1 MSTANLPFVLHTG
14 YFLYD
19 FLDLAL
25 NGKMFAM
32 WEVQVHH
39 VAVSTVST
47 VLGRD
52 DLTGFLLIN

>member
-1 MSTANLPFVLHTG
+1 MSTANLAFVFHTG

-39 VAVSTVST
+39 VAVSTVNTSPWP
-47 VLGRD
+47 
-52 DLTGFLLIN
+52 